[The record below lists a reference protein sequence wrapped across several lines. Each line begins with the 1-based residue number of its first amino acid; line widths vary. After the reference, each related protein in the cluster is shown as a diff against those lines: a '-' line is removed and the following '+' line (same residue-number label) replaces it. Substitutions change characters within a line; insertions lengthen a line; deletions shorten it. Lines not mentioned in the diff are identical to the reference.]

1 MHKEFEASLKPC
13 LKKQKHLEVL
23 LNVSKQLSSLYKEN
37 TNAID
42 KSQGFRKH
50 WLGRKRSRGS
60 LSTSVAVNSV
70 ETETGHGTDVG
81 VAVVSAL
88 QKV

>member
-1 MHKEFEASLKPC
+1 MHKEFEASLKAC

-42 KSQGFRKH
+42 KSQCLRKH
-50 WLGRKRSRGS
+50 
-60 LSTSVAVNSV
+60 
-70 ETETGHGTDVG
+70 
-81 VAVVSAL
+81 
-88 QKV
+88 